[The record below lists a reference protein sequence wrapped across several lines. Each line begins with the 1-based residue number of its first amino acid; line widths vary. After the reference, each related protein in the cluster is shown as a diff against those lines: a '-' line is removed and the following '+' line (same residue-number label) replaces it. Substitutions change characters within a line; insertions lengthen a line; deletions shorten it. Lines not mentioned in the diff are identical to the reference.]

1 MILKRSRACLEA
13 ADVIFIDADDEWPGG
28 AFKRRPGWPVRS
40 EVAPA
45 NGTIVHIEERAY
57 ASWLNLIVTIRRW
70 AGAIDDDVHSNRAR

>member
-1 MILKRSRACLEA
+1 MILKRLRACLEG

-70 AGAIDDDVHSNRAR
+70 AGTVHGDIDNNRRR